1 MASINQE
8 EIKKVLRD
16 VKPHKQ
22 GYSIIK
28 ETLIWLLI
36 VNGFLYFF
44 QINSVLFQIIAI
56 LSVLVFLFVVYTF
69 RNPEREIIPDEDAV
83 FAPVDGKIKSIESLD
98 DHFYFKDRRIKVT
111 FYTSPWEVHVKRA
124 PVSGQVVDARFED
137 KNLAETI
144 LSTTKGIKIMITQ
157 RVGYFRK
164 FLFSFAEIDR
174 QFEQGE
180 ELGLLGSELD
190 IFLPAQVEL
199 KAKVGDLVRANETI
213 VARFH

>member
-1 MASINQE
+1 MASMNHE

-44 QINSVLFQIIAI
+44 QINSVLFQIIAL
-56 LSVLVFLFVVYTF
+56 LSVIAFLFVVYAF
-69 RNPEREIIPDEDAV
+69 RNPERTIIPDEDAV
-83 FAPVDGKIKSIESLD
+83 FAPVDGKIKSIKILD
-98 DHFYFKDRRIKVT
+98 EHFYFNDKRLKIT

-124 PVSGQVVDARFED
+124 PVAGQVVDARFED

-144 LSTTKGIKIMITQ
+144 LATANGIKIMITH

-164 FLFSFAEIDR
+164 FLFSFAELDR
-174 QFEQGE
+174 KFEQGD

-190 IFLPAQVEL
+190 IYLPAQVEL
-199 KAKVGDLVRANETI
+199 KAKVGDRVRANDTI